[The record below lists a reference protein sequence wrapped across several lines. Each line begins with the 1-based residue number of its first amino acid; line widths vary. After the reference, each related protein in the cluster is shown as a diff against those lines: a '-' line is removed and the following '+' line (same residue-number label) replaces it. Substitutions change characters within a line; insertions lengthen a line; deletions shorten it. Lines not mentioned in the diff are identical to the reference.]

1 MTQKLER
8 IKLNSWN
15 LWDGITFV
23 YAADDGHS
31 PALQKLLPLAADF
44 SSVFCVIFWGV
55 PGKVSL
61 IYVYNMMTKILEHGI
76 PILPI
81 SIL

>member
-1 MTQKLER
+1 MKQKLER

-15 LWDGITFV
+15 LWDGITFF

-31 PALQKLLPLAADF
+31 PALQNLLPLAPDF
-44 SSVFCVIFWGV
+44 ASVFCVIFWGV

-61 IYVYNMMTKILEHGI
+61 TYVYMMTKIWKRGI
-76 PILPI
+76 PILLI
-81 SIL
+81 SVF